1 MSMIKQ
7 FFSISIILTFVAC
20 ASQPRIESDRDSEYD
35 LSAYKSFKINKPEL
49 TTSPS
54 QIGLNPILMQR
65 VERAIKSSL
74 EAKGLKESQEADMIV
89 RFFIGTNREVDRS
102 TDIGSRG
109 FYNDRYWD
117 SRNQKILKVDKDEIA
132 IRFHDK
138 KTDEVIWYAF
148 SRFNR
153 SLKIRDQAAI
163 NSLIEKAVL
172 NF

>member
-1 MSMIKQ
+1 MIKQ
-7 FFSISIILTFVAC
+7 FFSISIILIFVAC
-20 ASQPRIESDRDSEYD
+20 ASQPRIESDQDSEYN
-35 LSAYKSFKINKPEL
+35 LSAYKSFKIDKPEL

>member
-1 MSMIKQ
+1 MIKQ
-7 FFSISIILTFVAC
+7 FFSISIILIFVAC

>member
-1 MSMIKQ
+1 M
-7 FFSISIILTFVAC
+7 T
-20 ASQPRIESDRDSEYD
+20 
-35 LSAYKSFKINKPEL
+35 
-49 TTSPS
+49 
-54 QIGLNPILMQR
+54 
-65 VERAIKSSL
+65 
-74 EAKGLKESQEADMIV
+74 V

-117 SRNQKILKVDKDEIA
+117 SRDQRFLKVDKDEIA

-148 SRFNR
+148 SRFKR
-153 SLKIRDQAAI
+153 SLKIKDQETI
-163 NSLIEKAVL
+163 NSLIEKAIL

>member
-1 MSMIKQ
+1 MIKQ

-20 ASQPRIESDRDSEYD
+20 ASQPRIESDQDSEYD
-35 LSAYKSFKINKPEL
+35 LSAYKSFKIDKPEL

-138 KTDEVIWYAF
+138 KTDDVIWYAF

>member
-1 MSMIKQ
+1 MIKQ
-7 FFSISIILTFVAC
+7 FFSISIILIFVAC

-117 SRNQKILKVDKDEIA
+117 SRNQRILKVDKDEIA

-138 KTDEVIWYAF
+138 KSDEVIWYAF

>member
-1 MSMIKQ
+1 MIKQ
-7 FFSISIILTFVAC
+7 FIYLSVIFIFVSC
-20 ASQPRIESDRDSEYD
+20 ASQPRIETDKDSQYD
-35 LSAYKSFKINKPEL
+35 LSSYKSFKIEQPEL
-49 TTSPS
+49 TNAPS
-54 QIGLNPILMQR
+54 QISLNPILLQR
-65 VERAIKSSL
+65 VERAIQTSL
-74 EAKGLKESQEADMIV
+74 KAKGLKESPEADMTV

-117 SRNQKILKVDKDEIA
+117 SRDQRFLKVDKDEIA

-148 SRFNR
+148 SRFKR
-153 SLKIRDQAAI
+153 SLKIKDQETI
-163 NSLIEKAVL
+163 NSLIEKAIL

>member
-1 MSMIKQ
+1 
-7 FFSISIILTFVAC
+7 
-20 ASQPRIESDRDSEYD
+20 
-35 LSAYKSFKINKPEL
+35 
-49 TTSPS
+49 
-54 QIGLNPILMQR
+54 MQR

-117 SRNQKILKVDKDEIA
+117 SRNQRILKVDKDEIA

-138 KTDEVIWYAF
+138 KTDDVIWYAF

>member
-1 MSMIKQ
+1 MIKQ

-20 ASQPRIESDRDSEYD
+20 ASQPRIETDKDSEYD
-35 LSAYKSFKINKPEL
+35 LSSYQSFKIEEPEL
-49 TTSPS
+49 TNSPS
-54 QIGLNPILMQR
+54 QISLNPILMQR

-89 RFFIGTNREVDRS
+89 RFFIGTNREVERS
-102 TDIGSRG
+102 TDISGRG

-117 SRNQKILKVDKDEIA
+117 SRNQRILKVDKDEIA

-138 KTDEVIWYAF
+138 KTDDVIWYAF

-153 SLKIRDQAAI
+153 SLKIKDQETI
-163 NSLIEKAVL
+163 NSLIEKAIL